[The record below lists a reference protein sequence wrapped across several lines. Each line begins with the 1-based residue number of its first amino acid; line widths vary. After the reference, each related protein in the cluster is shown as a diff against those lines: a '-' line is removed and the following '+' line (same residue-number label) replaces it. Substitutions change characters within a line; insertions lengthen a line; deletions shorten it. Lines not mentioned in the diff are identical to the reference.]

1 MNDWENQL
9 ALLLGQ
15 QDQQPQDYWDMMAA
29 QDYIPSM
36 TDPNAYVNKIQGS
49 PQQQQLTPQQQQELL
64 RQQQLQ
70 NAAAR
75 QGLAPQTPLQK
86 QQAQIAEILRKR
98 GLPSN

>member
-36 TDPNAYVNKIQGS
+36 TDPNAYVNKIQGES
-49 PQQQQLTPQQQQELL
+49 KPQLTPQQQQELV
-64 RQQQLQ
+64 RQQALQ
-70 NAAAR
+70 NQAAR
-75 QGLAPQTPLQK
+75 LKLAPQTPQQI
-86 QQAQIAEILRKR
+86 QQAQIAEIMRRR
-98 GLPSN
+98 GLPSQ